1 MDIEVMTRTFL
12 EIYIYKRM
20 YKIHLLLDE
29 KTRLIFGRL
38 MNFVMKSFFQSYS
51 QRGLTLEL
59 ASRSSKRDGEW
70 ERCRWSCDSSYMLI
84 SEIRKACEKNKPN
97 DDFCCCDA
105 EKSTSLRCCYDWEGM
120 ENNRISITS
129 FLKRIYSR
137 CEPNKKAKTSAT
149 WW

>member
-59 ASRSSKRDGEW
+59 ASRSSKRDGE
-70 ERCRWSCDSSYMLI
+70 
-84 SEIRKACEKNKPN
+84 
-97 DDFCCCDA
+97 
-105 EKSTSLRCCYDWEGM
+105 
-120 ENNRISITS
+120 
-129 FLKRIYSR
+129 
-137 CEPNKKAKTSAT
+137 
-149 WW
+149 